1 MRIDI
6 LTIFPDI
13 FSPLFSSI
21 LKRAQEA
28 GLIKIILH
36 DLRDFTKDR
45 HRTVDDAPYGGG
57 AGMLMKVS
65 VLYEAV
71 MAIKKQNPNAPVYLM
86 SPQGKLL
93 TQKKCREL
101 SELEGLILVCAHY
114 EGVDERFV
122 DLVCDGEISIGDY
135 VLTGGELPAM
145 VIADA
150 VARLAPGVIDAES
163 AREESFTQTLLD
175 YPQYTRPREFM
186 GMKVPDVLLSGDHE
200 KVRQWREN
208 QKILN
213 TLKKRPE
220 LLEKIE

>member
-1 MRIDI
+1 
-6 LTIFPDI
+6 
-13 FSPLFSSI
+13 
-21 LKRAQEA
+21 
-28 GLIKIILH
+28 
-36 DLRDFTKDR
+36 
-45 HRTVDDAPYGGG
+45 
-57 AGMLMKVS
+57 MLMKVS